1 MIAKNYVLYSG
12 GAQGSESEFGK
23 LAEKFGVQEVNFT
36 FDKHKIFRS
45 RGVRVLTSD
54 ELLKGDVS
62 LAYLSKL
69 MNRKYNTGPMF
80 KKVLQSIWHQIN
92 NAEEVFVVGTILDDN
107 TVKGGT
113 GWGAEFSKLCN
124 KSLHV
129 YDQEQHAWF
138 KWNKE
143 SWGHEKQPKI
153 RHKSFAGTGTRF
165 LNSKGK
171 KAIKELFERSFK
183 K

>member
-1 MIAKNYVLYSG
+1 MNPKKYVLYSG
-12 GAQGSESEFGK
+12 GAQGSEAEFGM
-23 LAEKFGVQEVNFT
+23 LAEKFGIQEVNFT
-36 FDKHKIFRS
+36 FDGHKIFRT
-45 RGVRVLTSD
+45 RGVRVLTTE

-62 LAYLSKL
+62 LAYVSKI

-92 NAEEVFVVGTILDDN
+92 SAEEIFVVGTILDDN
-107 TVKGGT
+107 TIKGGT

-124 KSLHV
+124 KALYV

-138 KWNKE
+138 KWIKE
-143 SWGHEKQPKI
+143 NWKYEEQPKI
-153 RHKSFAGTGTRF
+153 KNKTFAGTGTRF

-171 KAIKELFERSFK
+171 KAIKELFERTFN
-183 K
+183 

>member
-1 MIAKNYVLYSG
+1 MNPKNYVLYSG

-62 LAYLSKL
+62 LAYISRL
-69 MNRKYNTGPMF
+69 MNRKYSTGPMF

-92 NAEEVFVVGTILDDN
+92 SAEEVFVVGTILDDN

-143 SWGHEKQPKI
+143 NWRHEEQPKI
-153 RHKSFAGTGTRF
+153 KYKSFAGTGTRF
-165 LNSKGK
+165 LNSRGK
-171 KAIKELFERSFK
+171 KAIKELFEYSFK

>member
-1 MIAKNYVLYSG
+1 MNPKNYVLYSG

-62 LAYLSKL
+62 LTYISRL

-92 NAEEVFVVGTILDDN
+92 SAEEVFVVGTILDDN

-143 SWGHEKQPKI
+143 NWRHEEQPKI
-153 RHKSFAGTGTRF
+153 KYKSFAGTGTRF
-165 LNSKGK
+165 LNPKGK
-171 KAIKELFERSFK
+171 KAIKELFEYSFK

>member
-1 MIAKNYVLYSG
+1 MNPKNYVLYSG

-45 RGVRVLTSD
+45 RGVRFLTSD

-62 LAYLSKL
+62 LAYISRL
-69 MNRKYNTGPMF
+69 MNRKYSTGPMF

-92 NAEEVFVVGTILDDN
+92 SAAEVFVIGTILDDK

-124 KSLHV
+124 KPLHV

-143 SWGHEKQPKI
+143 NWSHEEQPKI
-153 RHKSFAGTGTRF
+153 RYKNFAGTGTRF
-165 LNSKGK
+165 INSKGK
-171 KAIKELFERSFK
+171 KAIKELFEYSFK

>member
-1 MIAKNYVLYSG
+1 MNPNNYVLYSG
-12 GAQGSESEFGK
+12 GAQGSEAEFGK
-23 LAEKFGVQEVNFT
+23 VAEKFNVQEVNFT
-36 FDKHKIFRS
+36 FDGQKIFRT
-45 RGVRVLTSD
+45 RGIRVLTTE

-124 KSLHV
+124 KTLHI
-129 YDQEQHAWF
+129 YDQDQHAWF
-138 KWNKE
+138 KWTKDNWKYE
-143 SWGHEKQPKI
+143 YQPKI
-153 RHKSFAGTGTRF
+153 KNKSFAGTGTRF
-165 LNSKGK
+165 LNSQGK
-171 KAIKELFERSFK
+171 KAIKELFGRTFK
-183 K
+183 